1 MLVLSNSKPCKYIV
15 PSIQHMFHGYSVYLP
30 IIVTN
35 VVVLS
40 SCFSILHEYSP
51 LSSIS
56 QSFIVSRQIPDI
68 SLAVSYL
75 SPSYVTWETNLYI
88 YITIYSNDTTMSSF
102 THFKLVYQTLLFH
115 LSKLYFTS
123 IAYNGIFIY
132 NKLSHEIKSVVYNKA
147 GPRGRAV

>member
-1 MLVLSNSKPCKYIV
+1 
-15 PSIQHMFHGYSVYLP
+15 MFHGYSVYLP

-75 SPSYVTWETNLYI
+75 SSSYVTWETNLYI
-88 YITIYSNDTTMSSF
+88 YTAIYSNETTMSSF
-102 THFKLVYQTLLFH
+102 THFKFVYQTLLFH
-115 LSKLYFTS
+115 LSKIYFTS
-123 IAYNGIFIY
+123 VAHNGIFIY
-132 NKLSHEIKSVVYNKA
+132 NKLSHEIKGVKCIIQFKKVLINFLNEELLFCRNIYDYRS
-147 GPRGRAV
+147 